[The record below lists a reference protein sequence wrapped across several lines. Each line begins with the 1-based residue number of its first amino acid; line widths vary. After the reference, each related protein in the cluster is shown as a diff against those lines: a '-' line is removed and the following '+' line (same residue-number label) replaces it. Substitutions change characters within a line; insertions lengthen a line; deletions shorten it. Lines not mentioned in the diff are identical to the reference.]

1 MTQIRDPI
9 WVNLEKRGRL
19 TIRPSDYIATGGEG
33 SIYRA
38 SGTVIKLYVDQRK
51 IAKMAEKIELL
62 SRVKHPY
69 IIAPH
74 GTVQNRIGEVIGIH
88 MPYVDGEP
96 LPRTFTN
103 DFRAREKFTDK
114 DAAQFAFKMQEAVR
128 FAHANGALLV
138 DPNELNWLAV
148 MNGKNGPEP
157 RVIDVDSWAIGKWPA
172 TVVMQS
178 IRDWHTK
185 GFTQLSDW
193 FAWGIVTFQIFTGI
207 HPYKGTIDGFKPGDL
222 EGRMKANASVF
233 SPKAKLSRAVRDF
246 SCIGAPLLDWY
257 AAVFQNGERSVPPS
271 PLAQTTIAK
280 AAVVKHLTAL
290 PAGNL
295 IFTKL
300 YGNAND
306 PAVRI
311 WPCGIIM
318 LRSGTL
324 FDIASKRAIG
334 ALASQNGE
342 VITTPD
348 GWLVTDRIDGNLI
361 FSHIRQA
368 SKKAN
373 ELPFPLVGRHIIRY
387 ENRMFVVTAGGL
399 TEVIFRDLGKPVLSA
414 GNTWGAMLNSTR
426 WFDGIGI
433 QDAMG
438 ATFLIMPSGKAGLM
452 HIRIKELDGLKPIT
466 AKAENGFAAIIALDA
481 HGAYQK
487 LEVASNEHDG
497 TYRAW
502 KGITDSPELNISI
515 LPKGVC
521 ATIADDG
528 ELTIFVPA
536 TRNVVKVREQ
546 RIAADMILARIGEK
560 TAYLHNGEVW
570 SVTMKHK
577 N

>member
-1 MTQIRDPI
+1 MTQIKDSI

-38 SGTVIKLYVDQRK
+38 SGTVIKLYADQRK
-51 IAKMAEKIELL
+51 IAKMIDKIELL
-62 SRVKHPY
+62 SRITHPY

-74 GTVQNRIGEVIGIH
+74 GAVYNRIGEAIGIH

-96 LPRTFTN
+96 LPRMFTN
-103 DFRAREKFTDK
+103 DFRTREKFTDK
-114 DAAQFAFKMQEAVR
+114 DAAQFAHKMQEAIQ
-128 FAHANGALLV
+128 FAHAHGALLV

-148 MNGKNGPEP
+148 MQGKNGPEP

-233 SPKAKLSRAVRDF
+233 SPKAKLSKAVRDF
-246 SCIGAPLLDWY
+246 SSIGAPLLDWY
-257 AAVFQNGERSVPPS
+257 TAVFQNGERSTPPS
-271 PLAQTTIAK
+271 PLAQTTVAK
-280 AAVVKHLTAL
+280 AAVVKHITAL

-300 YGNAND
+300 YGTTND

-311 WPCGIIM
+311 WP
-318 LRSGTL
+318 SGVIALQSGKL

-334 ALASQNGE
+334 TLRSPNGE

-348 GWLVTDRIDGNLI
+348 GWLVADRIDGNLV

-368 SKKAN
+368 SKKADT
-373 ELPFPLVGRHIIRY
+373 LSFPLTVRHIIRY
-387 ENRMFVVTAGGL
+387 ENRMFAITAGGL
-399 TEVIFRDLGKPVLSA
+399 TEIIFRDLGKPVLSA

-452 HIRIKELDGLKPIT
+452 HIRVKELDGLKPIT
-466 AKAENGFAAIIALDA
+466 AKAENGFAVIIALNA

-487 LEVASNEHDG
+487 LEITSHEHDN
-497 TYRAW
+497 TYRVW
-502 KGITDSPELNISI
+502 TGIADSPELNIVI
-515 LPKGVC
+515 LPTGVC
-521 ATIADDG
+521 AAITDDE

-536 TRNVVKVREQ
+536 TRTMTQVRDR
-546 RIAADMILARIGEK
+546 RISADMVLARIGER